1 MSQNEDDL
9 IFQILEKKLHPNE
22 LLKDAVKEGN
32 LSLVKISMEYGACV
46 TSLTNGKS
54 VSDYLDTLNDE
65 LSSLLAMYGRDEN
78 GDLSLVAHELSA
90 AMYSINNINSIN
102 RNETYE
108 KVNKINHWSIG
119 LTTRELEDT
128 DYLSSLN
135 QICNISDWSDRFSNV
150 SFEKNSGF
158 YVVST
163 VTEEAPIDIDPQ
175 YISAN
180 IKGRFH
186 VFMIDACSLKEFIGS
201 LTLQGGHEL
210 IGIDHIEAPD
220 LFFFDGRIDSKIFD
234 HMKNTVSAFYQNN
247 QG

>member
-32 LSLVKISMEYGACV
+32 LSLVKIAMEYGACI

-54 VSDYLDTLNDE
+54 VSDYLNTLNDE
-65 LSSLLAMYGRDEN
+65 LSSLLALYGKGEN
-78 GDLSLVAHELSA
+78 GDLSLVAQELSA

-108 KVNKINHWSIG
+108 QVDKIHHWSIG
-119 LTTRELEDT
+119 LITRELEDT
-128 DYLSSLN
+128 DYLTSLN
-135 QICNISDWSDRFSNV
+135 QISNISDWSDRFSNV
-150 SFEKNSGF
+150 SSEKNSGF

-163 VTEEAPIDIDPQ
+163 VTEDAPIDIDPQ

-180 IKGRFH
+180 ITGRFH
-186 VFMIDACSLKEFIGS
+186 VFMVDAYSLKEFIGS
-201 LTLQGGHEL
+201 LTLQGGHEF
-210 IGIDHIEAPD
+210 IGIDHTEAPD
-220 LFFFDGRIDSKIFD
+220 LFLFDGRIDSKIFD
-234 HMKNTVSAFYQNN
+234 HMKNSVSAFYQNN